1 MTDATQIDEI
11 NVKEA
16 LERLSLP
23 GFFSDEARMEA
34 YFIVMEKGNE
44 VQKIVAAKT
53 VEHYPLSENIFA
65 TAEGA

>member
-1 MTDATQIDEI
+1 MADATQIDEI

-23 GFFSDEARMEA
+23 GFFNDDARMEA
-34 YFIVMEKGNE
+34 YFIVMEKGNDI
-44 VQKIVAAKT
+44 QKIVAAKT

-65 TAEGA
+65 SAAGV